1 MNRPQPDLVPRRAR
15 QSRDPIGVW
24 FRLLTL
30 CVSVSLATLAAIA
43 EDVEN
48 MVEIEDVIEVEDV
61 VEIKNTVDIEEVD
74 ESVEDIVDMMEGEE
88 DADEQPAGRAQLIP
102 VDSDDFEPPDADIES
117 DESLI
122 WPEPTFLRI
131 SATQDL
137 PFLVPLPDPPLVP
150 TIPPVPLPPAVEPV
164 PEDIPVPW
172 APTGDPFCA
181 DCQNGP
187 ANAFD
192 DAIPPGSILT
202 HAEEDRFGIGSRQ
215 VPFALFH
222 IDPVEPLSQVRLR
235 ADFANGLK
243 TPDRAERFWAA
254 PPVGPSQPERKVNY
268 QTFSVYNE
276 TGGDHFAA
284 FTEVPLVFMNA
295 DVNGDTTGL
304 GNITIGQKFLL
315 TNPNNR
321 RWQIA
326 QILRTYLPTGSSSR
340 GLGNG
345 LTALEPGLL
354 FRYRRSERTYFH
366 GEIKYWIPL
375 GGDPRHAGQVVQYG
389 TGMSHVLWQTDER
402 AVMSTLEL
410 IGSTIGDGQ
419 ATLPNGTVQQVN
431 GDTFFSILPGIRT
444 ALGPSGDL
452 GLFEVGVSSG
462 LTFGDAGW
470 YDSRFLFDFR
480 WSY

>member
-15 QSRDPIGVW
+15 QSRDHVSVW
-24 FRLLTL
+24 FRRLALFATV
-30 CVSVSLATLAAIA
+30 CLATLAVTAQD
-43 EDVEN
+43 DVED
-48 MVEIEDVIEVEDV
+48 MVEIEELIEIESEVDLESTVDVEVEELVEPVQDV
-61 VEIKNTVDIEEVD
+61 VEMTEEEADPD
-74 ESVEDIVDMMEGEE
+74 EE
-88 DADEQPAGRAQLIP
+88 PAGRAQLIS
-102 VDSDDFEPPDADIES
+102 VDSVEFDPPEADIEPE
-117 DESLI
+117 ESLI
-122 WPEPTFLRI
+122 WPEPMFLRI
-131 SATQDL
+131 SATQDV
-137 PFLVPLPDPPLVP
+137 PFLVPLPDPPLIP
-150 TIPPVPLPPAVEPV
+150 ASPPVPLPPAAEPV
-164 PEDIPVPW
+164 HEDLPVPL
-172 APTGDPFCA
+172 APTGEAFCA
-181 DCQNGP
+181 EC
-187 ANAFD
+187 D
-192 DAIPPGSILT
+192 DTLPPGSMLV

-222 IDPVEPLSQVRLR
+222 IDPVEPLSQIRLR

-254 PPVGPSQPERKVNY
+254 PPVGPAQPERKVNY
-268 QTFSVYNE
+268 QTFSVYSE

-295 DVNGDTTGL
+295 DVNGDTTGV

-326 QILRTYLPTGSSSR
+326 QIMRTYLPTGSSSR

-354 FRYRRSERTYFH
+354 FRYRRSERTYLH
-366 GEIKYWIPL
+366 GEFKYWIPL

-410 IGSTIGDGQ
+410 IGTTIGDGQ
-419 ATLPNGTVQQVN
+419 ATLPNGTVRRAN

-452 GLFEVGVSSG
+452 GLFEVGISSG

-470 YDSRFLFDFR
+470 YDSRFLCDFR

>member
-1 MNRPQPDLVPRRAR
+1 MDRPQPDLVPRRAR
-15 QSRDPIGVW
+15 QSRDQVSVW
-24 FRLLTL
+24 FRLLAL
-30 CVSVSLATLAAIA
+30 FASVCLATLAATA
-43 EDVEN
+43 EDDVEVI
-48 MVEIEDVIEVEDV
+48 VEIEDVIEFENTVEVEEVVEPVEDV
-61 VEIKNTVDIEEVD
+61 VEI
-74 ESVEDIVDMMEGEE
+74 MEREK
-88 DADEQPAGRAQLIP
+88 DPDHQPAGRAQLIP
-102 VDSDDFEPPDADIES
+102 VDSVDFDPPDADIEAN
-117 DESLI
+117 ESLI
-122 WPEPTFLRI
+122 WPEPNFLRI

-150 TIPPVPLPPAVEPV
+150 TIPPVPLPPAAEPV
-164 PEDIPVPW
+164 PEDLPVPL

-181 DCQNGP
+181 ECRTGG
-187 ANAFD
+187 AKAFD
-192 DAIPPGSILT
+192 DTLPPGSMLI
-202 HAEEDRFGIGSRQ
+202 HAEEDRYGIGSRQ

-222 IDPVEPLSQVRLR
+222 IDSVEPLSQIRLR

-243 TPDRAERFWAA
+243 TPDRAERFWAVA
-254 PPVGPSQPERKVNY
+254 PVGPAQPERNVNY
-268 QTFSVYNE
+268 QIFSVYSE
-276 TGGDHFAA
+276 TGGDSFSA

-304 GNITIGQKFLL
+304 GNITVGQKFLL
-315 TNPNNR
+315 TNPKNR

-326 QILRTYLPTGSSSR
+326 QIMRTYLPTGSSSR

-366 GEIKYWIPL
+366 GELKYWIPL
-375 GGDPRHAGQVVQYG
+375 GGDPTHSGQVVQYG

-402 AVMSTLEL
+402 AIMSTLEL

-419 ATLPNGTVQQVN
+419 ATLPDGTLRRVN

-444 ALGPSGDL
+444 TLGPSGDL
-452 GLFEVGVSSG
+452 GLLEVGISSG
-462 LTFGDAGW
+462 LTFGDPGW
-470 YDSRFLFDFR
+470 YDSRVLFDVR

>member
-1 MNRPQPDLVPRRAR
+1 MNRPQSDLVPRRAQQR
-15 QSRDPIGVW
+15 RDRPSDW
-24 FRLLTL
+24 LRWLALLI
-30 CVSVSLATLAAIA
+30 SVCLASFAMAN
-43 EDVEN
+43 D
-48 MVEIEDVIEVEDV
+48 
-61 VEIKNTVDIEEVD
+61 DID
-74 ESVEDIVDMMEGEE
+74 SVEEPEDTVELTEEE
-88 DADEQPAGRAQLIP
+88 DEPDLEPVGRAQLIP
-102 VDSDDFEPPDADIES
+102 VDPAEFDPPDADTES

-122 WPEPTFLRI
+122 WPERSFLRI

-150 TIPPVPLPPAVEPV
+150 SLPPVPFPPAAEPV
-164 PEDIPVPW
+164 PEDLPVPL
-172 APTGDPFCA
+172 APSGDSFCPE
-181 DCQNGP
+181 CQNG
-187 ANAFD
+187 FD
-192 DAIPPGSILT
+192 DAMPPGSMLI
-202 HAEEDRFGIGSRQ
+202 HADEDSFGIGSRQ

-222 IDPVEPLSQVRLR
+222 IDSVEPLSQIRLR

-254 PPVGPSQPERKVNY
+254 PPVGPSQPEREVNY
-268 QTFSVYNE
+268 QTFSVYSE

-284 FTEVPLVFMNA
+284 FTEIPLIFMNA
-295 DVNGDTTGL
+295 DVNGDTLGP

-321 RWQIA
+321 HWQIA

-345 LTALEPGLL
+345 LTAIEPGLL

-366 GEIKYWIPL
+366 GEIKYWIPF
-375 GGDPRHAGQVVQYG
+375 GGDPKHAGQVVQYG

-410 IGSTIGDGQ
+410 IGWTIGDGQ
-419 ATLPNGTVQQVN
+419 ATLPDGTVQQVN
-431 GDTFFSILPGIRT
+431 GDTFFSILPGLRT

-470 YDSRFLFDFR
+470 YDTRFLFDFR